1 MVIVSSSGAV
11 HATQMCIF
19 FNMSKIT
26 PNYSVIL
33 IVIVMLCVLSMSW

>member
-33 IVIVMLCVLSMSW
+33 IVMLCVLSMSW